1 MNEAQS
7 LANKIHKV
15 NPQFKVKFVKLLEE
29 N

>member
-1 MNEAQS
+1 MDEPQS

-15 NPQFKVKFVKLLEE
+15 NPHFKAKFVKLLEE